1 LIIDDTPANL
11 QTLGRAL
18 AREYDLYIAHSGAM
32 GLRLVQE
39 VGPDVILLDVM
50 MPEMDGYETLRQLR
64 QLPNGDS
71 LPVIFLTADDRVETQ
86 VKCLTLGAD
95 DFIAK
100 PVVLPVVLTRLRNVI
115 VRQALEQELRRLA
128 TTDGLTG
135 VFNRRHFFALAEAER
150 ARVVRYSG
158 VVRYSASCSVL
169 MLDIDHFKAVN
180 DHHGHAAGD
189 AVLKAFAE
197 TIAGL
202 LRSSDT
208 FGRLGGEEFAVLLPH
223 TDRDGAL
230 NLAERLR
237 LAVAGIRVAVEAGR
251 EVAVTTSI
259 GVTRMTMDDRC
270 FDEALRRADAAL
282 YAAKAGG
289 RNRVREAECG
299 ETDP

>member
-1 LIIDDTPANL
+1 
-11 QTLGRAL
+11 
-18 AREYDLYIAHSGAM
+18 
-32 GLRLVQE
+32 
-39 VGPDVILLDVM
+39 
-50 MPEMDGYETLRQLR
+50 
-64 QLPNGDS
+64 
-71 LPVIFLTADDRVETQ
+71 VIFLTADDRVETQ